1 MSEQVNLNA
10 ENREVEG
17 KSSSRQLRKAGSVPA
32 VIYGG
37 KEEPL
42 RISILE
48 KDIAKASE
56 VPGFTTQILNIS
68 ISGKNQNVIVK
79 EIQRHPATQRVL
91 HADLMRVKPDTKIS
105 ISVPVRFINEDVC
118 VGVKIHG
125 GVISHLINDIDITCL
140 ASNLPEYLEVDVE
153 ALDIGDSIFLSALNL
168 PEGVEIPS
176 LALGEDRDQAVVS
189 VSEAKVL
196 EIEPEVVEPEE
207 GEEGEEGEDT
217 AESADGEAGTEESE
231 DDSKDSEE
239 SSN

>member
-17 KSSSRQLRKAGSVPA
+17 KSSSRQLRSSGSIPA

-37 KEEPL
+37 KEEPIK
-42 RISILE
+42 ISILE

-56 VPGFTTQILNIS
+56 IPGFTTQILSIS
-68 ISGKNQNVIVK
+68 ISGKDQNVIVK

-91 HADLMRVKPDTKIS
+91 HADLMRVDPDTKIS
-105 ISVPVRFINEDVC
+105 ISVPVRFINEESC
-118 VGVKIHG
+118 VGVKMHG
-125 GVISHLINDIDITCL
+125 GVISRLINDIDITCL

-168 PEGVEIPS
+168 PEGVEIPA

-189 VSEAKVL
+189 VSEAKIL
-196 EIEPEVVEPEE
+196 EIEPEVVEPLEGEE
-207 GEEGEEGEDT
+207 GEEGEEGAEGAEGEASSEESGEDT
-217 AESADGEAGTEESE
+217 
-231 DDSKDSEE
+231 KDSEE
-239 SSN
+239 SSD

>member
-10 ENREVEG
+10 ESREVEG
-17 KSSSRQLRKAGSVPA
+17 KSSSRQLRRAGSVPA

-48 KDIAKASE
+48 KDITKASE
-56 VPGFTTQILNIS
+56 IPGFATQILSIS
-68 ISGKNQNVIVK
+68 ISGKEQNVIVK

-91 HADLMRVKPDTKIS
+91 HADLMRVDPDTKIS
-105 ISVPVRFINEDVC
+105 ISVPVRFINEESC
-118 VGVKIHG
+118 VGVKMHG
-125 GVISHLINDIDITCL
+125 GAISRLINDIDITCL
-140 ASNLPEYLEVDVE
+140 ASNLPEYIEVDIE

-176 LALGEDRDQAVVS
+176 LALGEDRDQVVVS
-189 VSEAKVL
+189 VAEAKIL

-207 GEEGEEGEDT
+207 GEEGEETSEGE
-217 AESADGEAGTEESE
+217 GETDSE
-231 DDSKDSEE
+231 DSGGDSGNSEE
-239 SSN
+239 KSE

>member
-17 KSSSRQLRKAGSVPA
+17 KSSSRQLRRAGSVPA

-56 VPGFTTQILNIS
+56 IPGFATQILSIS
-68 ISGKNQNVIVK
+68 ISGKEQNVIVK
-79 EIQRHPATQRVL
+79 EIQRHPATERVL
-91 HADLMRVKPDTKIS
+91 HADLMRVDPDTKIS
-105 ISVPVRFINEDVC
+105 ISVPVRFINEESC
-118 VGVKIHG
+118 VGVKMHG
-125 GVISHLINDIDITCL
+125 GAISRLINDIDITCL
-140 ASNLPEYLEVDVE
+140 ASNLPEYIEVDVE

-176 LALGEDRDQAVVS
+176 LALGEDRDQVVVS
-189 VSEAKVL
+189 VAEAKIL

-207 GEEGEEGEDT
+207 GEEGEEGEET
-217 AESADGEAGTEESE
+217 SEGEGEADSE
-231 DDSKDSEE
+231 DSAGDSGNSEE
-239 SSN
+239 KSD

>member
-17 KSSSRQLRKAGSVPA
+17 KSSSRQLRRAGSVPA

-56 VPGFTTQILNIS
+56 IPGFATQILSIS
-68 ISGKNQNVIVK
+68 ISGKEQNVIVK
-79 EIQRHPATQRVL
+79 EIQRHPATERVL
-91 HADLMRVKPDTKIS
+91 HADLMRVDPDTKIS
-105 ISVPVRFINEDVC
+105 ISVPVRFINEESC
-118 VGVKIHG
+118 VGVKMHG
-125 GVISHLINDIDITCL
+125 GAISRLINDIDITCL
-140 ASNLPEYLEVDVE
+140 ASNLPEYIEVDVE

-176 LALGEDRDQAVVS
+176 LALGEDRDQVVVS
-189 VSEAKVL
+189 VAEAKIL
-196 EIEPEVVEPEE
+196 EIEPEVVESEE
-207 GEEGEEGEDT
+207 GEEGEEGEET
-217 AESADGEAGTEESE
+217 SEGAEGEADAEKSE
-231 DDSKDSEE
+231 GDSQDSEE
-239 SSN
+239 KSE

>member
-17 KSSSRQLRKAGSVPA
+17 KSSSRRLRRAGSVPA

-56 VPGFTTQILNIS
+56 IPGFATQILSVS
-68 ISGKNQNVIVK
+68 ISGKEQNVIVK

-91 HADLMRVKPDTKIS
+91 HADLMRVDPDTKIS
-105 ISVPVRFINEDVC
+105 ISVPIRFINEESC
-118 VGVKIHG
+118 VGVKMYG
-125 GVISHLINDIDITCL
+125 GVISRLINDIDITCL

-153 ALDIGDSIFLSALNL
+153 SLDIGDSIFLSALNL
-168 PEGVEIPS
+168 PEGVEIPA

-189 VSEAKVL
+189 VAEAKIL

-207 GEEGEEGEDT
+207 GEEGEEGEET
-217 AESADGEAGTEESE
+217 SEGEGETDSE
-231 DDSKDSEE
+231 DSGGNSGNSEE
-239 SSN
+239 KSD